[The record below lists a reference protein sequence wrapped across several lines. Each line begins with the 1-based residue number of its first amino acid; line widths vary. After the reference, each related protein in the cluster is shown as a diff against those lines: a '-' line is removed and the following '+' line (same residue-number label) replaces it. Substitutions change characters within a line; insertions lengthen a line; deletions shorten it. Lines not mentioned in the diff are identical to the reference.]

1 MVFDET
7 SRFLDRM
14 NSLGLNEENNTL
26 ISNELEVT
34 LPLDLS
40 QIMLPD
46 ISSRRLDKDYY
57 DEFMQIV
64 EYENPLRKF
73 TFNKALISTNY

>member
-1 MVFDET
+1 
-7 SRFLDRM
+7 M

-64 EYENPLRKF
+64 EYENPLRKCTINIF
-73 TFNKALISTNY
+73 SILTDW